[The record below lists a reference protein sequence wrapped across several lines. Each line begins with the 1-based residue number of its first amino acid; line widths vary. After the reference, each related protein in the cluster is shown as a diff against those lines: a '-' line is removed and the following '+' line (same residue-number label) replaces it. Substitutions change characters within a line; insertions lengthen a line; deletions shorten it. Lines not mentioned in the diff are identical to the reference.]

1 MGKLRMK
8 VATRV
13 HVKSLTICEEE
24 KELSET
30 QLEDDSEME
39 DLRMQEV
46 VLGL

>member
-1 MGKLRMK
+1 MGKLKMK
-8 VATRV
+8 VATSV

-39 DLRMQEV
+39 DLTTQEV
-46 VLGL
+46 VSGL